1 MTSKVCDVVKNHPN
15 VLPERI
21 NNLILNN
28 LKNVKYGTTYCLTQ
42 EDKYATFDFQEASEA
57 AGNEAAKWVL
67 EPFDPKAEGYSTTAY
82 YPYLDVTLTPEQHY
96 SSSTLD
102 GATVDDSW
110 NYTTAYYD
118 FDAAVADPA
127 NGTTEAYKALSTER
141 VTRNIGNGKTQ
152 VYYLVKLE
160 NAMQGNVIPV
170 QTPVVLRTQKGNIQL
185 VPQGTPA
192 SIDYSDIGAVM
203 GGDVPDGA
211 DVESIDAYQKFLN
224 MLIGKIPGGS
234 GAPRKKVITTTSAA
248 DNLLAASFFGDAVP
262 SDAAGAYLPL
272 SVKTRV
278 DDLQGKG
285 TDKQY
290 LNMQG
295 LGFWKDAV
303 SKMEPNKAY
312 LDGNAQST
320 NWNAK
325 VTFDNSN
332 ANVAPGYIL
341 ELTSGGSTVV
351 THVDDVTV
359 AKTVKSVRYY
369 NVAGI
374 ETSEPQAGVNIV
386 VTTYTDGTKTTTKVL
401 K

>member
-1 MTSKVCDVVKNHPN
+1 
-15 VLPERI
+15 
-21 NNLILNN
+21 
-28 LKNVKYGTTYCLTQ
+28 
-42 EDKYATFDFQEASEA
+42 
-57 AGNEAAKWVL
+57 
-67 EPFDPKAEGYSTTAY
+67 
-82 YPYLDVTLTPEQHY
+82 
-96 SSSTLD
+96 
-102 GATVDDSW
+102 
-110 NYTTAYYD
+110 
-118 FDAAVADPA
+118 
-127 NGTTEAYKALSTER
+127 
-141 VTRNIGNGKTQ
+141 
-152 VYYLVKLE
+152 
-160 NAMQGNVIPV
+160 
-170 QTPVVLRTQKGNIQL
+170 
-185 VPQGTPA
+185 
-192 SIDYSDIGAVM
+192 
-203 GGDVPDGA
+203 
-211 DVESIDAYQKFLN
+211 
-224 MLIGKIPGGS
+224 MLIDKIMGGS
-234 GAPRKKVITTTSAA
+234 GAPRKKVITTTSEA

-262 SDAAGAYLPL
+262 SGAAGAYLPL

-278 DDLQGKG
+278 DDLQGEG
-285 TDKQY
+285 TGKQY

-320 NWNAK
+320 NWDK
-325 VTFDNSN
+325 TVTFDNSN

>member
-1 MTSKVCDVVKNHPN
+1 M
-15 VLPERI
+15 
-21 NNLILNN
+21 
-28 LKNVKYGTTYCLTQ
+28 
-42 EDKYATFDFQEASEA
+42 
-57 AGNEAAKWVL
+57 L
-67 EPFDPKAEGYSTTAY
+67 EPFDPAAEGYSTTAY
-82 YPYLDVTLTPEQHY
+82 YPYLDVTPEQHY

-102 GATVDDSW
+102 GAKVDDSW
-110 NYTTAYYD
+110 NYTTGYYD

-192 SIDYSDIGAVM
+192 SFDYSNM

-211 DVESIDAYQKFLN
+211 DVESIDAYQKFLS
-224 MLIGKIPGGS
+224 MLMGKILGGS
-234 GAPRKKVITTTSAA
+234 GAPRKKVITTTSEA

-278 DDLQGKG
+278 DDLQGEG
-285 TDKQY
+285 TGKQY

-320 NWNAK
+320 NWDATA
-325 VTFDNSN
+325 TFDNSN

-351 THVDDVTV
+351 THVDNVTV